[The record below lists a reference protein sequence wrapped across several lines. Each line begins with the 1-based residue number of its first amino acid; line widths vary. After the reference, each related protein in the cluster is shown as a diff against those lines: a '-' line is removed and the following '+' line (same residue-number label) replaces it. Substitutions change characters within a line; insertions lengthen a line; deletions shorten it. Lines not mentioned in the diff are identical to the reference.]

1 MATVTT
7 KLNTKPYILVAE
19 DDKFYANIY
28 RSKFT
33 KEGFDV
39 LVVQNGD
46 EVLREIKLKKPDL
59 LLLDLIM
66 PVKDG
71 FEVLEAL
78 QKDEEMR
85 GVKVIVLSNLSQE
98 EDTQRALKLGAKDY
112 FVKANISIQEVIERV
127 KKAIS

>member
-7 KLNTKPYILVAE
+7 KSNTKPYILVAE

-46 EVLREIKLKKPDL
+46 EVLREIKLKKPDI

-78 QKDEEMR
+78 QKDEDMR
-85 GVKVIVLSNLSQE
+85 KIKVIVLSNLSQE

-127 KKAIS
+127 KKAII